1 MDTLSGFAFI
11 TNCNTSSC
19 TRFSLLPRHQRPPLS
34 RRNPTVYVLKTSSSS
49 VSESVE
55 ENVLEMFF
63 KDREVNGDFVSKVSD
78 MLWQREVL
86 KVVDTDASEPAGTA
100 EQSQQVIESDDDSG
114 FLKLSRT
121 QEWLLGDNSA
131 PRNKKAIAKVC
142 FFILPC
148 PRLSFCPML
157 SMLVLQDDSERR
169 KKLNLLKYEAVCYS
183 SEFSLKRELT
193 LLSVG
198 IGTACSGYCLIVL
211 SFQAAVSYAIG
222 VLFSCLYLQLLY
234 QHADSLSEEMVPQI
248 FKQKKSKKI
257 GIRSEDLQ
265 DFFERTIKGSGIALS
280 SPRLVI
286 PAAVYGLWI
295 VSHKFLANDFFDFQL
310 VPAMLGMFAYKAA
323 ALVQVYRDNEDLQFV
338 FPENEEQSNK

>member
-1 MDTLSGFAFI
+1 MDTLSALAFI
-11 TNCNTSSC
+11 TNCSSSPF
-19 TRFSLLPRHQRPPLS
+19 TRFSPLPRLQTPPLS
-34 RRNPTVYVLKTSSSS
+34 RRAPTVFVLKTSSHSG
-49 VSESVE
+49 SESVE
-55 ENVLEMFF
+55 EDVLQMFF
-63 KDREVNGDFVSKVSD
+63 KDREVNGDFISKASD

-86 KVVDTDASEPAGTA
+86 KVVDPDAGQSADTGQQA
-100 EQSQQVIESDDDSG
+100 EQVMGSDDDGG

-131 PRNKKAIAKVC
+131 PMNKKAIAK
-142 FFILPC
+142 
-148 PRLSFCPML
+148 
-157 SMLVLQDDSERR
+157 
-169 KKLNLLKYEAVCYS
+169 
-183 SEFSLKRELT
+183 LKRELM

-211 SFQAAVSYAIG
+211 SVQAAVSYAVG

-234 QHADSLSEEMVPQI
+234 QHVDNLSKEMVPPI
-248 FKQKKSKKI
+248 FLLKKLKKI

-265 DFFERTIKGSGIALS
+265 EFFERSIKGSGIALS

-295 VSHKFLANDFFDFQL
+295 LSHKFLANDFFDFQL
-310 VPAMLGMFAYKAA
+310 TPAMIGMFAYKAA

-338 FPENEEQSNK
+338 FPENEEQSSD

>member
-19 TRFSLLPRHQRPPLS
+19 TRFSLLPPHQRPPLS

-86 KVVDTDASEPAGTA
+86 KVVDTDASEPADTA
-100 EQSQQVIESDDDSG
+100 EQSQQVIEIDDDSG

-131 PRNKKAIAKVC
+131 PRNKKAIAK
-142 FFILPC
+142 
-148 PRLSFCPML
+148 
-157 SMLVLQDDSERR
+157 
-169 KKLNLLKYEAVCYS
+169 
-183 SEFSLKRELT
+183 LKRELT

-222 VLFSCLYLQLLY
+222 VLLSCLYLQLLY
-234 QHADSLSEEMVPQI
+234 QHADGLSEEMVPQI

-295 VSHKFLANDFFDFQL
+295 ASHKFLANDFFDFQL

>member
-1 MDTLSGFAFI
+1 MDTLSALAFI
-11 TNCNTSSC
+11 TNCSSSPF
-19 TRFSLLPRHQRPPLS
+19 TRFSPLPRLQTPPLS
-34 RRNPTVYVLKTSSSS
+34 RRAPTVFVLKTSSHSG
-49 VSESVE
+49 SESVE
-55 ENVLEMFF
+55 EDVLQMFF
-63 KDREVNGDFVSKVSD
+63 KDREVNGDFISKASD

-86 KVVDTDASEPAGTA
+86 KVVDPDAGQSADIGQQA
-100 EQSQQVIESDDDSG
+100 EQVMGSDDDGG

-131 PRNKKAIAKVC
+131 PMNKKAIAK
-142 FFILPC
+142 
-148 PRLSFCPML
+148 
-157 SMLVLQDDSERR
+157 
-169 KKLNLLKYEAVCYS
+169 
-183 SEFSLKRELT
+183 LKRELM

-211 SFQAAVSYAIG
+211 SVQAAVSYAVG

-234 QHADSLSEEMVPQI
+234 QHVDNLSKEMVPPI
-248 FKQKKSKKI
+248 FLLKKLKKI

-265 DFFERTIKGSGIALS
+265 EFFERSIKGSGIALS

-295 VSHKFLANDFFDFQL
+295 LSHKFLANDFFDFQL
-310 VPAMLGMFAYKAA
+310 TPAMIGMFAYKAA

-338 FPENEEQSNK
+338 FPENEEQSSD

>member
-19 TRFSLLPRHQRPPLS
+19 TRFSLLPPYQRPPLS

-131 PRNKKAIAKVC
+131 PRNKKAIAT
-142 FFILPC
+142 
-148 PRLSFCPML
+148 
-157 SMLVLQDDSERR
+157 VLQDDGERR
-169 KKLNLLKYEAVCYS
+169 KKLNLLKYEA
-183 SEFSLKRELT
+183 LKRELT
-193 LLSVG
+193 LLSLG

-234 QHADSLSEEMVPQI
+234 QHADGLSEEMVPQI

>member
-1 MDTLSGFAFI
+1 MDTLSALAFI
-11 TNCNTSSC
+11 TNCSSSPF
-19 TRFSLLPRHQRPPLS
+19 TRFSPLPRLQTPPLS
-34 RRNPTVYVLKTSSSS
+34 RRAPTVFVLKTSSHSG
-49 VSESVE
+49 SESVE
-55 ENVLEMFF
+55 EDVLQMFF
-63 KDREVNGDFVSKVSD
+63 KDREVNGDFISKASD

-86 KVVDTDASEPAGTA
+86 KVVDPDAGQSADTGQQA
-100 EQSQQVIESDDDSG
+100 EQVMGSDDDGG

-131 PRNKKAIAKVC
+131 PMNKKAIAKV
-142 FFILPC
+142 
-148 PRLSFCPML
+148 S
-157 SMLVLQDDSERR
+157 QDDSERR
-169 KKLNLLKYEAVCYS
+169 KKLNLLKYEA
-183 SEFSLKRELT
+183 LKRELM

-211 SFQAAVSYAIG
+211 SVQAAVSYAVG

-234 QHADSLSEEMVPQI
+234 QHVDNLSKEMVPPI
-248 FKQKKSKKI
+248 FLLKKLKKI

-265 DFFERTIKGSGIALS
+265 EFFERSIKGSGIALS

-295 VSHKFLANDFFDFQL
+295 LSHKFLANDFFDFQL
-310 VPAMLGMFAYKAA
+310 TPAMIGMFAYKAA

-338 FPENEEQSNK
+338 FPENEEQSSD

>member
-19 TRFSLLPRHQRPPLS
+19 TRFSLLPPHQRPPLS

-86 KVVDTDASEPAGTA
+86 KVVDTDASEPADTA
-100 EQSQQVIESDDDSG
+100 EQSQQVIEIDDDSG

-131 PRNKKAIAKVC
+131 PRNKKAIAKV
-142 FFILPC
+142 
-148 PRLSFCPML
+148 
-157 SMLVLQDDSERR
+157 LQNDSARR

-222 VLFSCLYLQLLY
+222 VLLSCLYLQLLY
-234 QHADSLSEEMVPQI
+234 QHADGLSEEMVPQI